1 MNRIIELYSKI
12 KIKERIKELGL
23 EITNNYDKD
32 DEIIIICLLKGAFIF
47 ASDLVREIDRD
58 VKIEF
63 MNVSSYGEN
72 TVSSG
77 QVNIL
82 NDISID
88 IKDKNVIIIDDIID
102 TGYTLNE
109 IKKILELRNPKK
121 LELCTLLD
129 KKEGRKV
136 IMDIDYNGFECPN
149 KFVVGYGMD
158 AGSKYR
164 NLPNIVYIESLNK

>member
-23 EITNNYDKD
+23 EITNNYDRD

-47 ASDLVREIDRD
+47 VSDLVREIDRD
-58 VKIEF
+58 IKIEF
-63 MNVSSYGEN
+63 MNVGSYGEN

-82 NDISID
+82 SDISID

-102 TGYTLNE
+102 TGHTLNE
-109 IKKILELRNPKK
+109 IRKILEKRHPKK

-129 KKEGRKV
+129 KKEGRK
-136 IMDIDYNGFECPN
+136 INIDVDYIGFECPN

-158 AGSKYR
+158 AASKYR
-164 NLPNIVYIESLNK
+164 NLSNIVYIES

>member
-1 MNRIIELYSKI
+1 MNKIIELYSII
-12 KIKERIKELGL
+12 KIKERIKELGV

-72 TVSSG
+72 KVSSG
-77 QVNIL
+77 KINIL
-82 NDISID
+82 SDISID

-102 TGYTLNE
+102 TGHTLFK
-109 IKKILELRNPKK
+109 IKKILEKRCPKK
-121 LELCTLLD
+121 IELCTLLD

-136 IMDIDYNGFECPN
+136 SIKLDYNGFECPN

-164 NLPNIVYIESLNK
+164 NLPNIVYIES

>member
-1 MNRIIELYSKI
+1 MNKIIELYSII
-12 KIKERIKELGL
+12 KIKERIKELGV

-72 TVSSG
+72 KVSSG
-77 QVNIL
+77 KINIL
-82 NDISID
+82 SDISID

-102 TGYTLNE
+102 TGHTLFK
-109 IKKILELRNPKK
+109 IKKILEKRGPKK
-121 LELCTLLD
+121 IELCTLLD

-136 IMDIDYNGFECPN
+136 VINVDYNGFECPN

-164 NLPNIVYIESLNK
+164 NLPNIVYIES

>member
-47 ASDLVREIDRD
+47 TSDLVREIDRD

-63 MNVSSYGEN
+63 MNVGSYGEN

-82 NDISID
+82 SDISID

-102 TGYTLNE
+102 TGHTLNE
-109 IKKILELRNPKK
+109 IRKIIGQRGPKKI
-121 LELCTLLD
+121 ELCTLLD

-136 IMDIDYNGFECPN
+136 IIDVDYNGFECPD

-158 AGSKYR
+158 AASKYR
-164 NLPNIVYIESLNK
+164 NLPNIVYIE

>member
-1 MNRIIELYSKI
+1 MDKITELYSKTQ
-12 KIKERIKELGL
+12 IKERIKQIGS

-47 ASDLVREIDRD
+47 TSDLVREIDRD

-63 MNVSSYGEN
+63 MNVSSYGDN
-72 TVSSG
+72 RVSSCKIN
-77 QVNIL
+77 VL
-82 NDISID
+82 HDISID

-102 TGYTLNE
+102 TGHTLNE
-109 IKKILELRNPKK
+109 IRKIIEKRGPKKI
-121 LELCTLLD
+121 ELCTLLD

-136 IMDIDYNGFECPN
+136 IIEVDYNGFECPN

-158 AGSKYR
+158 ASRKYR
-164 NLPNIVYIESLNK
+164 NLPNIVYLE

>member
-12 KIKERIKELGL
+12 QIKERIKQLGL

-32 DEIIIICLLKGAFIF
+32 DEIIIVCLLKGAFIF

-63 MNVSSYGEN
+63 MNVSSYGKN
-72 TVSSG
+72 TISSG
-77 QVNIL
+77 KINIL
-82 NDISID
+82 SDININ

-102 TGYTLNE
+102 TGHTLNE
-109 IKKILELRNPKK
+109 IRKILEERHPKK
-121 LELCTLLD
+121 IELCTLLD

-136 IMDIDYNGFECPN
+136 IIEVDYNGFECPN

-158 AGSKYR
+158 AASKYR
-164 NLPNIVYIESLNK
+164 NLPNIVYIES

>member
-1 MNRIIELYSKI
+1 MNKITELYSKI
-12 KIKERIKELGL
+12 QIKQRIKQLGI

-32 DEIIIICLLKGAFIF
+32 DEIIIVCLLKGAFIF
-47 ASDLVREIDRD
+47 ASDLIREIDRD

-63 MNVSSYGEN
+63 MNVSSYDKN

-77 QVNIL
+77 KVNIL
-82 NDISID
+82 SDISID
-88 IKDKNVIIIDDIID
+88 IKNKNVIIVDDIID

-109 IKKILELRNPKK
+109 IRKILEQRHPKNI
-121 LELCTLLD
+121 ELCTLLD

-136 IMDIDYNGFECPN
+136 IIDVDYNGFECPD

-164 NLPNIVYIESLNK
+164 NLPNIVYINS

>member
-1 MNRIIELYSKI
+1 MNKITELYSKI
-12 KIKERIKELGL
+12 QIKQRIKQLGV

-47 ASDLVREIDRD
+47 ASDLIREIDRD

-63 MNVSSYGEN
+63 MNVSSYGDN
-72 TVSSG
+72 TVSSCK
-77 QVNIL
+77 VNVL
-82 NDISID
+82 HDINID

-102 TGYTLNE
+102 TGHTLNE
-109 IKKILELRNPKK
+109 IRKIIEERGPKKI
-121 LELCTLLD
+121 ELCTLLD

-136 IMDIDYNGFECPN
+136 IIEVDYNGFECPN

-158 AGSKYR
+158 ASNRYR
-164 NLPNIVYIESLNK
+164 NLPNIVYINS

>member
-1 MNRIIELYSKI
+1 MDKITELYSKTQ
-12 KIKERIKELGL
+12 IKERIKQLGL

-63 MNVSSYGEN
+63 MNVSSYGADK
-72 TVSSG
+72 VSSG
-77 QVNIL
+77 KINIL
-82 NDISID
+82 SDISID

-102 TGYTLNE
+102 TGYTLFE
-109 IKKILELRNPKK
+109 IKKILEKKDPKK
-121 LELCTLLD
+121 IELCTLLD

-136 IMDIDYNGFECPN
+136 TINVNYNGFECPN

-164 NLPNIVYIESLNK
+164 NLPNIVYIES

>member
-1 MNRIIELYSKI
+1 MNTIIELYSKI

-102 TGYTLNE
+102 TGHTLNE
-109 IKKILELRNPKK
+109 IRKILELRHPKK

-129 KKEGRKV
+129 KKEGRKIIIDV
-136 IMDIDYNGFECPN
+136 DYNGFECPN

-158 AGSKYR
+158 ASSKYR
-164 NLPNIVYIESLNK
+164 NLPNIVYIES

>member
-1 MNRIIELYSKI
+1 MNKIIELYSKI
-12 KIKERIKELGL
+12 KIKERIKELGV

-63 MNVSSYGEN
+63 MNVSSYGADK
-72 TVSSG
+72 VSSG
-77 QVNIL
+77 KINIL
-82 NDISID
+82 SDISID
-88 IKDKNVIIIDDIID
+88 IKDKNIIIIDDIID
-102 TGYTLNE
+102 TGHTLFE
-109 IKKILELRNPKK
+109 IKKILEKKGPKK
-121 LELCTLLD
+121 IELCTLLD

-136 IMDIDYNGFECPN
+136 TINVNYNGFECPN

-164 NLPNIVYIESLNK
+164 NLPNIVYIES

>member
-1 MNRIIELYSKI
+1 MNKIIELYSKI
-12 KIKERIKELGL
+12 KIKERIKELGV

-63 MNVSSYGEN
+63 MNVSSYGADK
-72 TVSSG
+72 VSSG
-77 QVNIL
+77 KINIL
-82 NDISID
+82 SDISID

-102 TGYTLNE
+102 TGHTLFE
-109 IKKILELRNPKK
+109 IKKILEKKGPKK
-121 LELCTLLD
+121 IELCTLLD

-136 IMDIDYNGFECPN
+136 TINVNYNGFECPN

-164 NLPNIVYIESLNK
+164 NLPNIVYIES